1 MIIDK
6 TLRALTGVEAY
17 HSRGYDGRGVT
28 VAVVDTGVYPH
39 PDLKDS
45 LLPGWA
51 KGRLSPTEDSR
62 GHGTMVAHVIRQ
74 LAPGAKIIPVRNT
87 NTNGALS
94 TQYTQEGLRWL
105 REQRPD
111 VVNLSF
117 VLIGGRDAIGEEQ
130 VNALVDSNTHVCIAA
145 GNTGEE
151 DHLGYSY
158 MDRPIIVGAV
168 DASTR
173 MASFSTHHDQVDVV
187 QYGCSIMLGD
197 NTGGKR
203 KVSGTSFA
211 SPAIA
216 GMMACI
222 RSRTLQEG
230 REPDEAAEYAE
241 LMHYARDALVVCKD
255 GKHNVPYV
263 CFTGKPF
270 YQYEGEKEIM
280 PETKYIQCS
289 KPTNALVVR
298 DVPKGDKVGTI
309 KHGKPVLVLQ
319 EDGSHSKV
327 VYGDGQS
334 YLDGRVTAGSLVQ
347 KAPAVE
353 PETDLSAALRAWGF
367 HPDNRN
373 AVKHFQAAMGLQAD
387 GIAGPKT
394 WAALNGEKIVPRIT
408 ERDMLCQCQ
417 KHCNGSPNVDT
428 TGVRIFIE
436 RLWMKLEKEYP
447 GVQLCVANR
456 EHPTPDKAIAGG
468 QRCREWNRERGGA
481 ANSQHLYGTA
491 ADVYAR
497 LDGVKDSV
505 LRQRLE
511 ELALDMNVRGGVGYG
526 ARYIVHV
533 DVRGKK
539 ARWKY

>member
-1 MIIDK
+1 MASSLTRGDTMIIDK

-17 HSRGYDGRGVT
+17 HNRGYDGRGVT

-51 KGRLSPTEDSR
+51 AGRLSPTDDPR

-87 NTNGALS
+87 NVNGMLS
-94 TQYTQEGLRWL
+94 NTYTQEGLKWL
-105 REQRPD
+105 REHRPD
-111 VVNLSF
+111 IVNLSF

-145 GNTGEE
+145 GNTGE
-151 DHLGYSY
+151 DDRLGYSY
-158 MDRPIIVGAV
+158 MEKPIIVGAV

-173 MASFSTHHDQVDVV
+173 MAGFSTHHDQVDVV

-216 GMMACI
+216 AMMACI

-270 YQYEGEKEIM
+270 YRYGEENNM
-280 PETKYIQCS
+280 PKTGVIQCS

-298 DVPKGDKVGTI
+298 DAPKGDKVGSI
-309 KHGKPVLVLQ
+309 KHGRTALVLSTSGDWA
-319 EDGSHSKV
+319 EV
-327 VYGDGQS
+327 VYSDGTS
-334 YLDGRVTAGSLVQ
+334 YLYGWCKADYIREEAG
-347 KAPAVE
+347 
-353 PETDLSAALRAWGF
+353 
-367 HPDNRN
+367 
-373 AVKHFQAAMGLQAD
+373 
-387 GIAGPKT
+387 
-394 WAALNGEKIVPRIT
+394 
-408 ERDMLCQCQ
+408 
-417 KHCNGSPNVDT
+417 
-428 TGVRIFIE
+428 
-436 RLWMKLEKEYP
+436 
-447 GVQLCVANR
+447 
-456 EHPTPDKAIAGG
+456 
-468 QRCREWNRERGGA
+468 
-481 ANSQHLYGTA
+481 
-491 ADVYAR
+491 
-497 LDGVKDSV
+497 
-505 LRQRLE
+505 
-511 ELALDMNVRGGVGYG
+511 
-526 ARYIVHV
+526 
-533 DVRGKK
+533 
-539 ARWKY
+539 

>member
-51 KGRLSPTEDSR
+51 AGRLSPTDDPR

-87 NTNGALS
+87 NVNGMLS
-94 TQYTQEGLRWL
+94 NTYTQEGLKWL
-105 REQRPD
+105 REHRPD
-111 VVNLSF
+111 IVNLSF

-145 GNTGEE
+145 GNTGE
-151 DHLGYSY
+151 DDRLGYSY
-158 MDRPIIVGAV
+158 MDKPIIVGAV

-216 GMMACI
+216 AMMACI

-230 REPDEAAEYAE
+230 RKPDEAAEYAE
-241 LMHYARDALVVCKD
+241 LMHYARNALVVCKD
-255 GKHNVPYV
+255 GKHKVPYV

-270 YQYEGEKEIM
+270 YRVPEGCRYGEENNM
-280 PETKYIQCS
+280 PKTGVIQCS
-289 KPTNALVVR
+289 KPTNSLVVR
-298 DVPKGDKVGTI
+298 DAPKGDKVGNI
-309 KHGKPVLVLQ
+309 KHGKTALVLSTSGDWA
-319 EDGSHSKV
+319 EV
-327 VYGDGQS
+327 VYSDG
-334 YLDGRVTAGSLVQ
+334 
-347 KAPAVE
+347 
-353 PETDLSAALRAWGF
+353 
-367 HPDNRN
+367 
-373 AVKHFQAAMGLQAD
+373 
-387 GIAGPKT
+387 
-394 WAALNGEKIVPRIT
+394 
-408 ERDMLCQCQ
+408 
-417 KHCNGSPNVDT
+417 
-428 TGVRIFIE
+428 TG
-436 RLWMKLEKEYP
+436 Y
-447 GVQLCVANR
+447 
-456 EHPTPDKAIAGG
+456 
-468 QRCREWNRERGGA
+468 
-481 ANSQHLYGTA
+481 LYGWCK
-491 ADVYAR
+491 ADYIR
-497 LDGVKDSV
+497 
-505 LRQRLE
+505 E
-511 ELALDMNVRGGVGYG
+511 EAG
-526 ARYIVHV
+526 
-533 DVRGKK
+533 
-539 ARWKY
+539 

>member
-17 HSRGYDGRGVT
+17 HNRGYDGRGVT

-51 KGRLSPTEDSR
+51 AGRLSPTDDPR

-74 LAPGAKIIPVRNT
+74 LAPGAKTIPVRNT
-87 NTNGALS
+87 NVNGMLS
-94 TQYTQEGLRWL
+94 NTYTQEGLKWL
-105 REQRPD
+105 REHRPD
-111 VVNLSF
+111 IVNLSF

-145 GNTGEE
+145 GNTGE
-151 DHLGYSY
+151 DDRLGYSY
-158 MDRPIIVGAV
+158 MDKPIIVGAV

-173 MASFSTHHDQVDVV
+173 MAGFSTHHDQVDVV

-255 GKHNVPYV
+255 GKHKVPYV

-270 YQYEGEKEIM
+270 YRYESQKENNM
-280 PETKYIQCS
+280 PKTGVIQCS

-298 DVPKGDKVGTI
+298 DAPKGDKVGKI
-309 KHGKPVLVLQ
+309 KHGRTALVLSTSGDWA
-319 EDGSHSKV
+319 EV
-327 VYGDGQS
+327 VYSDG
-334 YLDGRVTAGSLVQ
+334 
-347 KAPAVE
+347 
-353 PETDLSAALRAWGF
+353 
-367 HPDNRN
+367 
-373 AVKHFQAAMGLQAD
+373 
-387 GIAGPKT
+387 
-394 WAALNGEKIVPRIT
+394 
-408 ERDMLCQCQ
+408 
-417 KHCNGSPNVDT
+417 
-428 TGVRIFIE
+428 TG
-436 RLWMKLEKEYP
+436 Y
-447 GVQLCVANR
+447 
-456 EHPTPDKAIAGG
+456 
-468 QRCREWNRERGGA
+468 
-481 ANSQHLYGTA
+481 LYGWCKA
-491 ADVYAR
+491 SYIR
-497 LDGVKDSV
+497 
-505 LRQRLE
+505 E
-511 ELALDMNVRGGVGYG
+511 EAG
-526 ARYIVHV
+526 
-533 DVRGKK
+533 
-539 ARWKY
+539 